1 MEKERIID
9 VVSNSI
15 IPIAIISIIL
25 LFFVFA
31 FRLLFH
37 VMLWISSLFYVKG
50 KNARKINKKMPKTD
64 VSSYKKEEDELLRDQ
79 KSEEK
84 KLEEEF
90 KLDGVQRIGED
101 FAKQVSFLNEDK
113 IVGIAK
119 PIGFWTSLILGDQLS
134 QILGRAS
141 ALNDRSHK
149 GFWVS
154 MLEAQSRGLG
164 RKNSRSL

>member
-1 MEKERIID
+1 MD
-9 VVSNSI
+9 VVFNSI

-25 LFFVFA
+25 LIFIFIL
-31 FRLLFH
+31 RLILHFI
-37 VMLWISSLFYVKG
+37 LWVASLFYIK
-50 KNARKINKKMPKTD
+50 KKKARKINKKSPKAD
-64 VSSYKKEEDELLRDQ
+64 IIPYKKEEEELLRD
-79 KSEEK
+79 KKLEEK
-84 KLEEEF
+84 RLEEEF
-90 KLDGVQRIGED
+90 KLEGVQRIGEE
-101 FAKQVSFLNEDK
+101 FEKQVAFLDEDR

-154 MLEAQSRGLG
+154 MLEAQARGLG
-164 RKNSRSL
+164 RKKSRSL

>member
-1 MEKERIID
+1 MENDILL
-9 VVSNSI
+9 NSVI
-15 IPIAIISIIL
+15 SIAIISIIL
-25 LFFVFA
+25 LAIIFVLRIIFY
-31 FRLLFH
+31 LI
-37 VMLWISSLFYVKG
+37 LWISSLFYIK
-50 KNARKINKKMPKTD
+50 KKKTNKAKKTPKTD
-64 VSSYKKEEDELLRDQ
+64 VVSYKKEEEELFRNK

-84 KLEEEF
+84 KLEEEL
-90 KLDGVQRIGED
+90 KLEGVQRIGED
-101 FAKQVSFLNEDK
+101 FAKQVAFIDDDK

-154 MLEAQSRGLG
+154 MLEAQARGFG

>member
-1 MEKERIID
+1 MEKDILL
-9 VVSNSI
+9 NSVI
-15 IPIAIISIIL
+15 SIAIISIIL
-25 LFFVFA
+25 LVLIFVL
-31 FRLLFH
+31 RLIFYTI
-37 VMLWISSLFYVKG
+37 LWISSLFYVK
-50 KNARKINKKMPKTD
+50 KKKAKKSPKAD
-64 VSSYKKEEDELLRDQ
+64 IISYKKDEEELLKNK

-90 KLDGVQRIGED
+90 KLEGVQRIGED
-101 FAKQVSFLNEDK
+101 FAKQVAFLDNDK

-119 PIGFWTSLILGDQLS
+119 PVGFWTSLILGDQLS

-154 MLEAQSRGLG
+154 MLEAQARGLG
-164 RKNSRSL
+164 RKNSRIL